1 MILGIAHDDDTA
13 STGFDFVALGDTL
26 RRVVRAL
33 GMKVRTDFAN
43 DGAHIFFGKDYDG
56 VHIRQRRQNFR
67 AFFGRHHGPPFTFQ
81 RSHRSIGVYRDNQLA
96 AEFARGMQVADM
108 TDVKQIETTVGQ
120 RDALTGAPPIGHA
133 LLKFA
138 AQNNLPME

>member
-1 MILGIAHDDDTA
+1 VILGIAHDDNTP
-13 STGFDFVALGDTL
+13 STGFDFGALGDTL

-33 GMKVRTDFAN
+33 GVKVRTDFAN
-43 DGAHIFFGKDYDG
+43 DGAHISFGKDYNR
-56 VHIRQRRQNFR
+56 VHVLERRQNFR
-67 AFFGRHHGPPFTFQ
+67 AFLGRHYGPPLTLQ
-81 RSHRSIGVYRDNQLA
+81 CAHRRIGVHRDNQLA

-108 TDVKQIETTVGQ
+108 ADVQQIETPIGQ
-120 RDALTGAPPIGHA
+120 RDALAGAPPIGHA